1 MNIVIK
7 VLVFILIVSC
17 ITVGA
22 FNVLFLTDNTPP
34 TLMGI
39 ISKLA
44 SFDEFGVFSQRTLK
58 LVGKLVTSFEEHVK
72 LSNALNEVPVVGWFI
87 VLFNAVLAFA
97 VGLLVVV
104 AGFMLD
110 VLAFFFKVID
120 ILAYLLFGEM
130 EFEGIGSI
138 FQ

>member
-1 MNIVIK
+1 MNVVIK

-39 ISKLA
+39 ISKLS

-58 LVGKLVTSFEEHVK
+58 LVGKLVTSFEEHTK
-72 LSNALNEVPVVGWFI
+72 LSNALNEVPIVGWFI
-87 VLFNAVLAFA
+87 VLFNAVLAFI

-104 AGFMLD
+104 AGFILD
-110 VLAFFFKVID
+110 VLAFFFNVID
-120 ILAYLLFGEM
+120 IFAYLLFGEM
-130 EFEGIGSI
+130 EFNGIGSI